1 MEMFK
6 MTDQHTEVLS
16 RRELLRNAAF
26 GVVGLTIMPAL
37 AHAGQSQAN
46 YKPFR
51 MAIQSYTL
59 RAFKLD
65 DALAKTRA
73 IGLKYWEGWDG
84 HLPITDDPKQ
94 IQMYKDKLAANGI
107 TMPTYGVVS
116 FSNDEA
122 DARKKFNFAKA
133 MGVRTMSAYPTYDSL
148 SMLDKLVEEY
158 RINLGI
164 HNHGPGDNLYGKIQ
178 QEVDAL
184 KGHSQRIGACIDTGH
199 YLMADER
206 PETAAGT
213 FGTRVYGVHLKDV
226 KIGPGEQK
234 SWTELGKGTLDMN
247 VFLKEIIKYGYPQ
260 RGVLSLEYEEHPD
273 DPIPYVEE
281 CLKTVRNSLDTI
293 NHYTLIGK

>member
-1 MEMFK
+1 MS
-6 MTDQHTEVLS
+6 DQTNDLLS
-16 RRELLRNAAF
+16 RRELLRTAAF
-26 GVVGLTIMPAL
+26 GAAGLALLPAVT
-37 AHAGQSQAN
+37 HAGQAQRG

-59 RAFKLD
+59 RGYKLD
-65 DALAKTRA
+65 EALAKTKTV
-73 IGLKYWEGWDG
+73 GLKYWEGWDG
-84 HLPITDDPKQ
+84 HLPITEDPNQIAQYKQ
-94 IQMYKDKLAANGI
+94 KLAAHGI
-107 TMPTYGVVS
+107 TMPTYGVVG

-133 MGVRTMSAYPTYDSL
+133 MGVRTMTAYPSLDSL

-158 RINLGI
+158 KINLAI
-164 HNHGPGDNLYGKIQ
+164 HNHGPGDDLYDKIQ
-178 QEVDAL
+178 KEVDAL

-199 YLMADER
+199 YLRSDER

-226 KIGPGEQK
+226 KIGPGDQK
-234 SWTELGKGTLDMN
+234 SFTELGKGTLDLN

-273 DPIPYVEE
+273 DPIPYIEE
-281 CLKTVRNSLDTI
+281 CLKALRNSLDTI

>member
-1 MEMFK
+1 
-6 MTDQHTEVLS
+6 MTHSTNDALS
-16 RRELLRNAAF
+16 RREMLCNAAI
-26 GVVGLTIMPAL
+26 GAAGLTLLPSL
-37 AHAGQSQAN
+37 ARAGGEQVG

-59 RAFKLD
+59 RNFKLD
-65 DALAKTRA
+65 EALAKTKA
-73 IGLKYWEGWDG
+73 IGLTYWEGWDG
-84 HLPITDDPKQ
+84 HLPITEDPGQIAAYKQ
-94 IQMYKDKLAANGI
+94 KLAANGI
-107 TMPTYGVVS
+107 KMPTYGVVG

-158 RINLGI
+158 KINLAI

-184 KGHSQRIGACIDTGH
+184 KGHSQRIGSCIDTGH
-199 YLMADER
+199 YLMAGER

-213 FGTRVYGVHLKDV
+213 FGTRVYAVHMKDV
-226 KIGPGEQK
+226 KILGETK
-234 SWTELGKGTLDMN
+234 TWTELGKGTLDIN

-260 RGVLSLEYEEHPD
+260 RGVLSLEYEEHPE
-273 DPIPYVEE
+273 DPIPYVQE
-281 CLKTVRNSLDTI
+281 CLKTLRNSLDTI